1 MTAIPPPEPVRD
13 LDWDSDRA
21 GEFGADVLELWE
33 EFLQRLPELP
43 VSRNWTVDQ
52 VREAVAIPIPD
63 AAMPLDEIRRYLH
76 DLVFEYAMYPGHSGF
91 MAYIMGPGTVPGA
104 AADLLASGINQNL
117 GGWRLAPGGTEIE
130 LHLMRWFSDR
140 FGLPESAGGIFT
152 SGGAMASYVALKA
165 ARDAMAG
172 WDVRD
177 RGLRAGP
184 QLTIYGSSEV
194 HGVNQRAADMLG
206 LGRDAVRIIPVDDE
220 YRLRVDALREAIAAD
235 ILRGDQPV
243 AVVASAGTVGT
254 GVIDPLDAVADV
266 CAEHSVWYHIDAA
279 YGGVAAMVDELHP
292 LFRGIERADSIAF
305 DPHKW
310 LYTPQS
316 GGGVVLRD
324 FEGLSRSFSVDASYV
339 YEDKD
344 LTGRGIDLFPRGPQ
358 WSRSFQGLK
367 VWVSLLAHGWEA
379 YQRRIAHDCA
389 LARYLHACARERP
402 DFETLP
408 GVPELSIACVR
419 YLPPDLATTP
429 GTERDPAIDEYVDR
443 LNERL
448 MAEIQMHGR
457 VFPSNAS
464 IGGRFWLRACI
475 VNFRTEAEDMD
486 ALLDVAAELGARLD
500 AEMRGTS

>member
-1 MTAIPPPEPVRD
+1 
-13 LDWDSDRA
+13 
-21 GEFGADVLELWE
+21 
-33 EFLQRLPELP
+33 
-43 VSRNWTVDQ
+43 
-52 VREAVAIPIPD
+52 
-63 AAMPLDEIRRYLH
+63 
-76 DLVFEYAMYPGHSGF
+76 
-91 MAYIMGPGTVPGA
+91 
-104 AADLLASGINQNL
+104 
-117 GGWRLAPGGTEIE
+117 
-130 LHLMRWFSDR
+130 
-140 FGLPESAGGIFT
+140 
-152 SGGAMASYVALKA
+152 
-165 ARDAMAG
+165 
-172 WDVRD
+172 
-177 RGLRAGP
+177 
-184 QLTIYGSSEV
+184 
-194 HGVNQRAADMLG
+194 
-206 LGRDAVRIIPVDDE
+206 
-220 YRLRVDALREAIAAD
+220 LRVDALREVIAAD

-389 LARYLHACARERP
+389 LARYLHACAGERP

-408 GVPELSIACVR
+408 AVPELSIACVR
-419 YLPPDLATTP
+419 YLPPDLAATP
-429 GTERDPAIDEYVDR
+429 GSERDPAIDEYVDR

-464 IGGRFWLRACI
+464 IDGRFWLRACI

-500 AEMRGTS
+500 REMRPGAS